1 MWSFTNPPDKVTLSP
16 ILVNSIA
23 LSKSAVKALIYS
35 AFEATVFPSASPP
48 KSAIAFCKSGIA
60 DVLIVLI
67 ATVLSLI
74 SFSTA
79 GMITVL
85 IVLIDSFKAISC
97 ATLSALSSSIY
108 CLTAPK

>member
-48 KSAIAFCKSGIA
+48 KSAIAVCSFGIVSVVM
-60 DVLIVLI
+60 VLIE
-67 ATVLSLI
+67 
-74 SFSTA
+74 F
-79 GMITVL
+79 
-85 IVLIDSFKAISC
+85 
-97 ATLSALSSSIY
+97 
-108 CLTAPK
+108 